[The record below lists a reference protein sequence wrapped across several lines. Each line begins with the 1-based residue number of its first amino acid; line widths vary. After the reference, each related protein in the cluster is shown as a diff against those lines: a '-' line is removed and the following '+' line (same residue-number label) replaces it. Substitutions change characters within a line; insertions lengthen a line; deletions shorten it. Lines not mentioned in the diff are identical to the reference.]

1 MLIIWIMTPKILCF
15 LFPFLTILSIFSFRN
30 KEEGYFL
37 ASELLK
43 KICSNQKGVEALRNL
58 PALLKRLHNLT
69 EDLSRKANNE
79 KRFGF
84 GHTRVFFHY
93 TN

>member
-1 MLIIWIMTPKILCF
+1 MLTF
-15 LFPFLTILSIFSFRN
+15 LPIFRN

-58 PALLKRLHNLT
+58 PTLLKRLHNLT

-79 KRFGF
+79 KMFGF
-84 GHTRVFFHY
+84 GHTTVFFHY
-93 TN
+93 ISCTGSNLTSCRC